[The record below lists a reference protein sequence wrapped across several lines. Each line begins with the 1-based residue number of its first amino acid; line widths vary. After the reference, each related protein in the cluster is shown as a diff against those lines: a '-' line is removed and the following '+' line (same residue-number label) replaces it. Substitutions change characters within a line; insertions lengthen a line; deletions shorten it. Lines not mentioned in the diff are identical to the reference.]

1 MPTAGDLVRRNT
13 RVEARRMPSSK
24 TRVDAWRDMRDQ
36 APAAVHQ
43 ESRWGAAAAILA
55 AVAMQV
61 SLPQSLTFGPTLL
74 LPAVE
79 VVLLTAVLATNPN
92 RLSAES
98 RDMRWASLVL
108 AGVIALA
115 NAASLALLVDAL
127 LNGGDTSGRT
137 LILSALGIWL
147 TNVVVFALVYWE
159 VDRRGPHERST
170 GGQAQV
176 DLLFPQMTQTGPSFS
191 AWAPTFA
198 DYLYV
203 SFTNSMA
210 FSPTDT
216 MPLTRSVKM
225 VMLVQSLLS
234 LVTIALVGARAVNI
248 LA

>member
-1 MPTAGDLVRRNT
+1 MGEPAP
-13 RVEARRMPSSK
+13 RV
-24 TRVDAWRDMRDQ
+24 T
-36 APAAVHQ
+36 HQ

-55 AVAMQV
+55 AVAVQV
-61 SLPQSLTFGPTLL
+61 SLPQSLTFGPKLL
-74 LPAVE
+74 LPVVE
-79 VVLLTAVLATNPN
+79 VVLLAAVLATNPD

-127 LNGGDTSGRT
+127 LNGGGATSGRT
-137 LILSALGIWL
+137 LILAALGIWL

-159 VDRRGPHERST
+159 MDRRGPHARST
-170 GGQAQV
+170 GRKAGA
-176 DLLFPQMTQTGPSFS
+176 DLLFPQMTQTEPSFS
-191 AWAPTFA
+191 GWAPTFV

-216 MPLTRSVKM
+216 MPLTRSAKL